1 MPGAAPADGTRRGWA
16 RRSAHETDRQSWRHS
31 PSSRARRR
39 PRHRAIPSISSAE
52 PFKLGTFDI
61 EGEPRIGIVLRDTLV
76 VDLAAANRALQRD
89 PAYPADPDAGDDDR
103 LDRPLRI
110 RDEDPPLRDRQLTWC
125 KAIASRARSGRR
137 WVHDVKAVD
146 IMAPLMPGKM
156 LNAAVN
162 FYTHVGETGTAE
174 EQKKAEAER
183 RAKRG
188 VPYLF
193 LKPTRGAVVGDGDDV
208 VIPHGR
214 DRVDWEV
221 ELGIVIGR
229 TAKYVP
235 ANKAAEYIFGYMVT
249 VDVSDRGGRPPD
261 SRPGSDWFVGK
272 GHDTFAPMGP
282 WIVPKEFYG
291 DPMKRLRQTL
301 SVDGKVMQEAGA
313 ADMIHSIYELIEY
326 GSSIITLYP
335 GDVVN
340 NGTSGG
346 TGMGQAYRGAERF
359 LKPGEKMVATI
370 DGIGTITMPVV
381 AEPAPPPAPGRAC
394 RPSAPTASR
403 SASTRELALSRS
415 RSVTASVSR
424 PTSPV

>member
-1 MPGAAPADGTRRGWA
+1 M
-16 RRSAHETDRQSWRHS
+16 RSIAVLMALVIVGS
-31 PSSRARRR
+31 PPLLSAQGN
-39 PRHRAIPSISSAE
+39 PTITSAE
-52 PFKLGTFDI
+52 PFKLGTFEI
-61 EGEPRIGIVLRDTLV
+61 GGEQRIGIVLRDELV
-76 VDLAAANRALQRD
+76 VELAAANRTLQRD
-89 PAYPADPDAGDDDR
+89 PAYPAIPMPTAMVDLIGRYEYGMKTRLYEIVNHLVRGNRLAGPQ
-103 LDRPLRI
+103 RP
-110 RDEDPPLRDRQLTWC
+110 P
-125 KAIASRARSGRR
+125 

-193 LKPTRGAVVGDGDDV
+193 LKPTRGAVVGDGDNV
-208 VIPHGR
+208 IIPHGR

-235 ANKAAEYIFGYMVT
+235 ADKAAEHIFGYMVT

-346 TGMGQAYRGAERF
+346 TGMGQAYRGEERF
-359 LKPGEKMVATI
+359 LKPGEKMVAAI
-370 DGIGTITMPVV
+370 EGIGTLTLPVV
-381 AEPAPPPAPGRAC
+381 SEPAPPPG
-394 RPSAPTASR
+394 TGSR
-403 SASTRELALSRS
+403 LPP
-415 RSVTASVSR
+415 VSSYR
-424 PTSPV
+424 K